1 MTDKNIVRMVDEITR
16 RSKEDTVP
24 AGMDG
29 IYLARVTSVA
39 PLSIQMQNLSISKNL
54 FVNPALLLE
63 ASDSGTDIE
72 KPFEEPFE
80 PAAAYE
86 FLKEFHKKYVLKKGD
101 MVVVHVTGSS
111 FYISG
116 KAVPAS

>member
-1 MTDKNIVRMVDEITR
+1 MTDKNIVRMVDEISR

-24 AGMDG
+24 AGMDRTC
-29 IYLARVTSVA
+29 LARVTSVA

-54 FVNPALLLE
+54 FINPALLLE

-80 PAAAYE
+80 PAAVYG

-101 MVVVHVTGSS
+101 MVVVHMTGSS

>member
-16 RSKEDTVP
+16 RSKEDAVP
-24 AGMDG
+24 AGMDRTC
-29 IYLARVTSVA
+29 LARVTSVA
-39 PLSIQMQNLSISKNL
+39 PLSLQMQDLTISGNL
-54 FVNPALLLE
+54 FLNPALLLE

-80 PAAAYE
+80 PAAYE

-101 MVVVHVTGSS
+101 MVVVHMTGSS